1 MTSQI
6 IDFFVSP
13 IKIIDLSHLNL
24 IEIEE
29 YCLMKN
35 QTQSVTKSNQGGFQS
50 GNIDLSEKVLRN
62 LNNNLI
68 IETHKLCDELQ
79 LKKPTKIDN
88 MWVNINN
95 YGNSNTNHIH
105 TNCLLSGVF
114 YPSQSY
120 PENCGNIK
128 FQHPSH
134 DIMGYNWDSQQIN
147 YNKYN
152 SLSYQLPPISG
163 HAIIFPS
170 WLVHRVESNLNK
182 NFLRVSMSFN
192 FANRPMKER

>member
-1 MTSQI
+1 MI

-29 YCLMKN
+29 YCLMKK
-35 QTQSVTKSNQGGFQS
+35 QEQSVSKSNQGGFQS
-50 GNIDLSEKVLRN
+50 SDIDLSEKVLRN
-62 LNNNLI
+62 LNNHLI

-79 LKKPTKIDN
+79 LKKPNRIGN

-95 YGNSNTNHIH
+95 YGHANSNHIH
-105 TNCLLSGVF
+105 SNCLFSGAF

-120 PENCGNIK
+120 PKDCGTLK
-128 FQHPSH
+128 FQHPLY
-134 DIMGYNWDSQQIN
+134 DIMGYDWDNQQIN

-152 SLSYQLPPISG
+152 ALTFKLPPMSG
-163 HAIIFPS
+163 HAVIFPS
-170 WLVHRVESNLNK
+170 WLSHSVHPNLNK

-192 FANRPMKER
+192 IPKEGL